1 MNDKP
6 QNKNPEIWALLD
18 GTAGH
23 DSQVMGVA
31 EALKLPFNRKKLT
44 YNEKAKKP
52 NFLKFN
58 ALNTIDARKSDII
71 SEPYPDIIIS
81 CGRKAGSVALA
92 IKKKAKKSG
101 KKTFINHILWPGFPY
116 FNYDMISVPTHD
128 SLLFP
133 ASRSKK
139 IFRFLG
145 APNRI
150 TKEFLLN
157 EYRIWARTIGELPS
171 PRIAVLVGGDTKR
184 TFFNEI
190 HARDL
195 IDNVV
200 NLCSEL
206 KAALLVT
213 NSRRTRD
220 SVTDMMQ
227 NEFKRRIGRNLHFH
241 DFNKSKANPF
251 YAFLQLADMII
262 VTGDSISMCSES
274 CATAKPVYIYSPEGN
289 APDKHR
295 QFHQM
300 IIDKGYASNFDE
312 KAINQ
317 ILKRGIPDTNS
328 ANKSLNASQQIADEI
343 LRRVAVKK

>member
-1 MNDKP
+1 MKDIP
-6 QNKNPEIWALLD
+6 QNKNLEIWALLD

-23 DSQVMGVA
+23 DSQVMGVV
-31 EALKLPFNRKKLT
+31 EAMKLPFTRKKLT
-44 YNEKAKKP
+44 YNDKASRP

-58 ALNTIDARKSDII
+58 ALNTIDSRKSDII

-116 FNYDMISVPTHD
+116 AGYDMISVPSHD

-139 IFRFLG
+139 IFRFIG

-171 PRIAVLVGGDTKR
+171 PKIAVLVGGDSKR
-184 TFFNEI
+184 TAFTEQ
-190 HARDL
+190 HARAL
-195 IDNVV
+195 TENVIK
-200 NLCSEL
+200 LCSEL
-206 KAALLVT
+206 KATLLIT
-213 NSRRTRD
+213 NSRRTSV
-220 SVTDMMQ
+220 SVTEYMQ
-227 NEFKRRIGRNLHFH
+227 NELKRRVGRFLHFH

-289 APDKHR
+289 APEKHR
-295 QFHQM
+295 QFHQI

-312 KAINQ
+312 KSINQ
-317 ILKRGIPDTNS
+317 ILARGIPDTNS
-328 ANKSLNASQQIADEI
+328 ANKSLNASQEIADEI
-343 LRRVAVKK
+343 LKRVK